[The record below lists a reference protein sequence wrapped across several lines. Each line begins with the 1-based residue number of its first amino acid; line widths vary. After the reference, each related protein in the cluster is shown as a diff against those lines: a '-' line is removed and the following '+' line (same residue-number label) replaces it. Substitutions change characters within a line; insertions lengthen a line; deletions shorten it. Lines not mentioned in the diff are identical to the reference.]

1 MSKKESIKTVAEMS
15 ISDVIQMPLFFQNAK
30 TTLATVWSDRT
41 KARKKA
47 HSNNQVLK
55 SHPIDKLHADGEL
68 EPGQFIVEYANVL
81 EKQSKYPRQTRD
93 FILGVGNAIFNKT
106 MQTLLE
112 DEKKRDNSNGND
124 KQ

>member
-1 MSKKESIKTVAEMS
+1 MS

-41 KARKKA
+41 KSRKKA
-47 HSNNQVLK
+47 HSNNQLLK

-112 DEKKRDNSNGND
+112 DEKTRDNSNGND